1 VQSRARHLDQQFIEP
16 DWAAPLD
23 TASAIQAMPSTTTIS
38 GMFLDATLTAARKAR
53 IPLSPEWPAQYATFR
68 FYPMRDFARLLAEL
82 APLMLPELPIRQAL
96 RVMGRTAPDVLLG
109 STVGKVVLGSVEG
122 VHEIIATV
130 TKTYPINL
138 KPSSAEIVERGE
150 SHMIVRLTGV
160 HYFMDCHHVGVMEG
174 TLRHAGVR
182 GNVRIRPLA
191 PGAVDYLLSW

>member
-1 VQSRARHLDQQFIEP
+1 VQSRARHLEQQFIEP

-23 TASAIQAMPSTTTIS
+23 TTSAIQAMPATTTIS

-53 IPLSPEWPAQYATFR
+53 VPLSPEWPAQYATFR

-82 APLMLPELPIRQAL
+82 APLMLPDVTIRQAL
-96 RVMGRTAPDVLLG
+96 RVMGRTAPDVLMG

-138 KPSSAEIVERGE
+138 KPSKAEIVDRGE
-150 SHMIVRLTGV
+150 GYAVVRLTGV
-160 HYFMDCHHVGVMEG
+160 HYFMDCHHVGGMEG

-182 GNVRIRPLA
+182 GRVRIRPLA